1 MGILLS
7 ICGVCIE
14 VVRTNFLTSVFVTYY
29 GLVVGT
35 LGGLRRLEEQGVGRR
50 GERLAAAGPAAQEV
64 VLAPPETAAAAGS
77 AAAVVFGD
85 AADPQRGP
93 RDRNHRGGSDV
104 DVLEV
109 QLRLQQDRR
118 RQM

>member
-1 MGILLS
+1 MYVLRLLEQFS
-7 ICGVCIE
+7 QQLYLQP
-14 VVRTNFLTSVFVTYY
+14 TPTTAA
-29 GLVVGT
+29 GT

-50 GERLAAAGPAAQEV
+50 GERLATAGPAAQEV

-93 RDRNHRGGSDV
+93 RDRDHRGGSDV